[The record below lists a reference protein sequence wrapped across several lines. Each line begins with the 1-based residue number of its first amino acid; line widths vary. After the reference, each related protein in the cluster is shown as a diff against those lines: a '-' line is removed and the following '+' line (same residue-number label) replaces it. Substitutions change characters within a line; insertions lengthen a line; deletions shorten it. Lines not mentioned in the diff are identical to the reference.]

1 MIHKEEIFE
10 SLVKKKILLKKTQQ
24 PQIETILNE
33 NDFPIKIN
41 YFRHQLANAEDKTKE
56 PTTLSQLF
64 QVVNTLTIYGANT
77 ASCSTWMCPV
87 LP

>member
-10 SLVKKKILLKKTQQ
+10 SLAKKKILLKKKKQ
-24 PQIETILNE
+24 PQTKTTLNE
-33 NDFPIKIN
+33 NDFPIKIISDTN
-41 YFRHQLANAEDKTKE
+41 WLMQRKKPKE
-56 PTTLSQLF
+56 PTTLFQLF

-77 ASCSTWMCPV
+77 ASCSTWMFPV